1 MNIVKPKGAT
11 TSPKVLGRGTG
22 TGKGCTAGKGTKGQN
37 SRAGGGTR
45 LGFEGGQMPLFRRVA
60 RRGFSN
66 HPFKKRFVTLDVK
79 ALNVFKDGDTVNRE
93 SLAAA
98 GLIRPRAHAKS
109 VPIKILGSGT
119 IKKKLTVAVD
129 KVTSGAADKI
139 RAAGGTIVSAESNA
153 RKEV

>member
-66 HPFKKRFVTLDVK
+66 YPFKKKFVTLKVGDL
-79 ALNVFKDGDTVNRE
+79 AVFKDGDTVNRE
-93 SLAAA
+93 TLAAA
-98 GLIRPRAHAKS
+98 GLISTRTQATQI
-109 VPIKILGSGT
+109 PIKILGNG
-119 IKKKLTVAVD
+119 KVEKKLTVAVD
-129 KVTSGAADKI
+129 KVSSGAAQKI
-139 RAAGGTIVSAESNA
+139 QAAGGTITPAHPGE
-153 RKEV
+153 

>member
-11 TSPKVLGRGTG
+11 TPPKVLGRGTG

-66 HPFKKRFVTLDVK
+66 YPFRKKYLVLKVE
-79 ALNVFKDGDTVNRE
+79 ALEVFKDGDVVNRE

-98 GLIRPRAHAKS
+98 GLISARAKDKMI
-109 VPIKILGSGT
+109 PIKILAGGT
-119 IKKKLTVAVD
+119 IEKKLTVAVD
-129 KVTSGAADKI
+129 KVSSGAAKLI
-139 RAAGGTIVSAESNA
+139 EGAGGTITSEENGA
-153 RKEV
+153 RGKE

>member
-1 MNIVKPKGAT
+1 MMNIEKPKGAT

-66 HPFKKRFVTLDVK
+66 YPFKKKYLTLKVQALDV
-79 ALNVFKDGDTVNRE
+79 FKEGDTVNRE
-93 SLAAA
+93 TLAAA
-98 GLIRPRAHAKS
+98 GLIPARARSKGI
-109 VPIKILGSGT
+109 PIKILANGT
-119 IKKKLTVAVD
+119 IAKKLTVAVD
-129 KVTSGAADKI
+129 KVTSGAAEKI
-139 RAAGGTIVSAESNA
+139 KAAGGTITSADI
-153 RKEV
+153 

>member
-66 HPFKKRFVTLDVK
+66 YPFKKKFVTLKVGDL
-79 ALNVFKDGDTVNRE
+79 AVFKDGDTVNRE
-93 SLAAA
+93 TLAAA
-98 GLIRPRAHAKS
+98 GLISNRTQGSKI
-109 VPIKILGSGT
+109 PIKILGNG
-119 IKKKLTVAVD
+119 KVGKKLAVAVD
-129 KVTSGAADKI
+129 KVTSGAAEKI
-139 RAAGGTIVSAESNA
+139 QAAGGTITPPDTGA
-153 RKEV
+153 

>member
-1 MNIVKPKGAT
+1 MEIVKPKGAT

-66 HPFKKRFVTLDVK
+66 YPFKKKFITLKVADL
-79 ALNVFKDGDTVNRE
+79 AVFKDGDTVNRE
-93 SLAAA
+93 TLGAS
-98 GLIRPRAHAKS
+98 GLISGRVQATNM
-109 VPIKILGSGT
+109 PIKILGNGK
-119 IKKKLTVAVD
+119 IDKKLTVAVD
-129 KVTSGAADKI
+129 KVTSGAAEKI
-139 RAAGGTIVSAESNA
+139 KAAGGTISPAAAGV
-153 RKEV
+153 

>member
-1 MNIVKPKGAT
+1 MNIEKPKGAT

-66 HPFKKRFVTLDVK
+66 YPFKKKYFTLKVE
-79 ALNVFKDGDTVNRE
+79 ALAVFKDGDTVNRE

-98 GLIRPRAHAKS
+98 KLVPARARGKAI
-109 VPIKILGSGT
+109 PIKILAGGT
-119 IKKKLTVAVD
+119 ISKKLTVAVD
-129 KVTSGAADKI
+129 KVTSGAAEKI
-139 RAAGGTIVSAESNA
+139 KAAGGTIASADSET
-153 RKEV
+153 

>member
-11 TSPKVLGRGTG
+11 TPPKVLGRGTG

-66 HPFKKRFVTLDVK
+66 YPFKKKFVTLKVGDL
-79 ALNVFKDGDTVNRE
+79 AVFKDGDTVNRE
-93 SLAAA
+93 TLAAA
-98 GLIRPRAHAKS
+98 GLISTRAQATKM
-109 VPIKILGSGT
+109 PIKILGNG
-119 IKKKLTVAVD
+119 KVEKKLTVAVD
-129 KVTSGAADKI
+129 KISSGAAQKVQ
-139 RAAGGTIVSAESNA
+139 AAGGTITPSDTGA
-153 RKEV
+153 